1 MSYEVNTQD
10 KKISELKP
18 YDKNINVFFEVVSIG
33 ESRSVTNQR
42 SGDTHEVADII
53 VGDETGTMI
62 LSAWNETIDEL
73 EVGKT
78 YKLNNGYVNL
88 FRGHMRLAIGRYGE
102 LETSDDPLPG
112 EINLEVNRSDEEF
125 EQPNREF
132 GSRRSYDNRSGGGYG
147 RNRQRYYGHDDRKWL

>member
-1 MSYEVNTQD
+1 MSYEVQTQD

-18 YDKNINVFFEVVSIG
+18 YDKNINVLFEVLSVG
-33 ESRSVTNQR
+33 EPRSVMNQR
-42 SGDTHEVADII
+42 SGDTHEVADIV

-62 LSAWNETIDEL
+62 LSAWNETIDDL

-102 LETSDDPLPG
+102 LESSDDPIPG
-112 EINLEVNRSDEEF
+112 DINVEVNRSDEEY
-125 EQPNREF
+125 EQPQRDF
-132 GSRRSYDNRSGGGYG
+132 GGRRSFDSRGGSDFG
-147 RNRQRYYGHDDRKWL
+147 RRQRYYGHDDRKWLK

>member
-1 MSYEVNTQD
+1 MSYEIETQN

-18 YDKNINVFFEVVSIG
+18 YDKNINVFFEVVSVG
-33 ESRSVTNQR
+33 EPRSVINQR
-42 SGDTHEVADII
+42 SGDTHEVADVV

-102 LETSDDPLPG
+102 LETSEEPLPAAVNM
-112 EINLEVNRSDEEF
+112 EINRSDEEH
-125 EQPNREF
+125 EQRRREF
-132 GSRRSYDNRSGGGYG
+132 GGNRTYDNRGGFGQSKPRYFG
-147 RNRQRYYGHDDRKWL
+147 RDDRKWLR